1 MIDYLIQKFVRN
13 HEDTQ
18 SFATRRSYGNLS
30 SAVGLF
36 INLFLFSTKL
46 IIGLLTNSIAIM
58 ADAINNLSDCFSIVI
73 MVLSFSMSTKPAD
86 EKHPYGHSRL
96 EYIFSS
102 LITILVIYI
111 GVKLVVAS
119 FKKIIHPEIITF
131 NIYSLI
137 VLIVAIVAKFWLSK
151 FYYKISKKIDSDLLM
166 ATSVDSKS
174 DCISTS
180 IVLISVVVFKLT
192 HLNIDAYIG
201 LLGGVIIIK
210 NGYEMITDT
219 VDKLLGTGASRKF
232 EREITDFIT
241 SYDGIYGA
249 HDLRVHDYGPGHIF
263 ITVDVEVNSS
273 EEFIKLHSL
282 ADRIERDL
290 IEQKGVYSTIHMD
303 PLAVNNPEV
312 QSLHEIVAKIIDDVN
327 DEWILND
334 FRICPKKEGDEMIF
348 DIKVDIDEKMED
360 KEIVDIVKGKILS
373 QITDYKPIIAITR
386 GYQRRN
392 FY

>member
-111 GVKLVVAS
+111 GIKLVVAS
-119 FKKIIHPEIITF
+119 FKKIIHPEVITF
-131 NIYSLI
+131 NVYSLV
-137 VLIVAIVAKFWLSK
+137 VLIIAIVAKFWLSK
-151 FYYKISKKIDSDLLM
+151 FYHKISKKIDSDLLM
-166 ATSVDSKS
+166 ATSVDSRS

-192 HLNIDAYIG
+192 SLNIDAYIG
-201 LLGGVIIIK
+201 LLGGLIIIK

-219 VDKLLGTGASRKF
+219 VD
-232 EREITDFIT
+232 
-241 SYDGIYGA
+241 
-249 HDLRVHDYGPGHIF
+249 
-263 ITVDVEVNSS
+263 
-273 EEFIKLHSL
+273 
-282 ADRIERDL
+282 
-290 IEQKGVYSTIHMD
+290 
-303 PLAVNNPEV
+303 
-312 QSLHEIVAKIIDDVN
+312 
-327 DEWILND
+327 
-334 FRICPKKEGDEMIF
+334 
-348 DIKVDIDEKMED
+348 
-360 KEIVDIVKGKILS
+360 
-373 QITDYKPIIAITR
+373 
-386 GYQRRN
+386 
-392 FY
+392 